1 MFYFHNLFL
10 LDDDIVQELLE
21 QLCDLLR
28 DPKVRPRLLVF
39 RSSITDRSS
48 LQIEVREAASVTLS
62 GIVRCSQRS
71 AILTL
76 SSRFMTV
83 IRTTKIPKR
92 RNAAG
97 EEVAGYQEALAAAR
111 ELPASPWSRVRL

>member
-1 MFYFHNLFL
+1 M
-10 LDDDIVQELLE
+10 D

-28 DPKVRPRLLVF
+28 DPKVCSLLLSRGFVLML
-39 RSSITDRSS
+39 D
-48 LQIEVREAASVTLS
+48 LQIEVREAAASTLS

-71 AILTL
+71 AILSL
-76 SSRFMTV
+76 RDRFMTT

-97 EEVAGYQEALAAAR
+97 QEVVGYQEALVTAR
-111 ELPASPWSRVRL
+111 MF

>member
-10 LDDDIVQELLE
+10 LDDDIVAELMD

-28 DPKVRPRLLVF
+28 DPKVRRWLPYLL
-39 RSSITDRSS
+39 DAADCS
-48 LQIEVREAASVTLS
+48 LPQIEVREAAATTLS

-71 AILTL
+71 AILSL
-76 SSRFMTV
+76 SSRFMAV
-83 IRTTKIPKR
+83 LRSTKIPKR

-97 EEVAGYQEALAAAR
+97 EEVAGYQEALIRAR
-111 ELPASPWSRVRL
+111 GSLASALAE

>member
-28 DPKVRPRLLVF
+28 DPKVRRFSIRLLH
-39 RSSITDRSS
+39 S
-48 LQIEVREAASVTLS
+48 LTPLSEQIEVREAAAATLS

-76 SSRFMTV
+76 SNRFMTV
-83 IRTTKIPKR
+83 IRSAKIPKR

-97 EEVAGYQEALAAAR
+97 GEVEGYQEALAVAR
-111 ELPASPWSRVRL
+111 ASASLSAHRRRS